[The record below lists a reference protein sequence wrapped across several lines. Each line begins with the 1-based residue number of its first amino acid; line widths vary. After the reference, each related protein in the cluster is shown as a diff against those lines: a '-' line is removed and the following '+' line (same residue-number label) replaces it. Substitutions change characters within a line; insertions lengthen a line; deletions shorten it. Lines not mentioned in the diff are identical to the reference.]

1 MTTTPHGIKR
11 ITAAAVLA
19 GAGALAGLVLTPATA
34 HAEPGRATGPST
46 WCPGQYQSF
55 AGGGSG
61 RPNWDW
67 NVCHTY
73 WWVYGEPGG
82 NVADSVWE
90 GALPPRSDPPGEP
103 VASAVQLRPVL
114 LPGSRRP
121 LHRRPAH
128 SGTLSA
134 RPFLLHSPAR

>member
-1 MTTTPHGIKR
+1 MTTTPPSIKR

-82 NVADSVWE
+82 NVADAVWE
-90 GALPPRSDPPGEP
+90 GALPPAEIPLENLSRPPFNCGLFFCQDPGGRY
-103 VASAVQLRPVL
+103 AVDPRI
-114 LPGSRRP
+114 
-121 LHRRPAH
+121 PA
-128 SGTLSA
+128 
-134 RPFLLHSPAR
+134 P

>member
-1 MTTTPHGIKR
+1 MKTTQHGKR
-11 ITAAAVLA
+11 FV
-19 GAGALAGLVLTPATA
+19 AGALMSAGVAIAGMGLSPATA
-34 HAEPGRATGPST
+34 HADPGRATGPFT

-82 NVADSVWE
+82 NVADAVWE
-90 GALPPRSDPPGEP
+90 GALPPAEIPLQNLSRPPFNCGLFFCQDPGGRYTVDP
-103 VASAVQLRPVL
+103 RI
-114 LPGSRRP
+114 
-121 LHRRPAH
+121 PA
-128 SGTLSA
+128 
-134 RPFLLHSPAR
+134 P